1 MRSEVEE
8 EIVDGSSVMLQSSL
22 EGFNVDDAPKI
33 QNFVSFLRYV
43 GNSVNKV

>member
-1 MRSEVEE
+1 MRSEIDE

-22 EGFNVDDAPKI
+22 EGVNVDAPKI
-33 QNFVSFLRYV
+33 QNFLRFLRYV